1 MLGKT
6 LTLKIKDLFTKLSDF
21 SLKVIYQKSI
31 HSQKKVGYTKFRNSL
46 LMVL

>member
-1 MLGKT
+1 MLGKP

-31 HSQKKVGYTKFRNSL
+31 HSQKKLARQNLETSC
-46 LMVL
+46 